1 MIEVHETVA
10 DIRSALDAARRNG
23 KQIGLVPTMGALHA
37 GHASLVTRAA
47 SDCDVVCTT
56 IFVNPLQFGAG
67 EDLSAYPRSLS
78 SDIFLAD
85 EAGTALVFAPSVD
98 EMYGSG
104 TMTTVSVDGPLTR
117 VLEGASRPTHFDG
130 VATVVAKLFAIAGP
144 CRAYFGEKDFQQLA
158 IVRRMTSDLSLP
170 VEVIGCPTVRDA
182 DGLAM
187 SSRNA
192 YLEPDER
199 RAAPT
204 LHRALMTGADCIRSG
219 ERGAGAVVDAMLGV
233 LATESLL
240 DVDYA
245 AVVDA
250 ATFATPDPLTGE
262 LRLLAAARLGKAR
275 LIDNLGVTVDDGAH
289 R

>member
-10 DIRSALDAARRNG
+10 DIRTALDAARRNG

-47 SDCDVVCTT
+47 SECDVVCTT
-56 IFVNPLQFGAG
+56 IFVNPLQFGEG

-85 EAGTALVFAPSVD
+85 EAGTALVFAPSVE

-144 CRAYFGEKDFQQLA
+144 CHAYFGEKDFQQLA
-158 IVRRMTSDLSLP
+158 VVRRMASDLSLP

-199 RAAPT
+199 RAAPA
-204 LHRALMTGADCIRSG
+204 LHRALVAGADCIRTG
-219 ERGAGAVVDAMLGV
+219 ERDADVVVGAMRAILE
-233 LATESLL
+233 TEPLFEL
-240 DVDYA
+240 DYA

-275 LIDNLGVTVDDGAH
+275 LIDNLGVTVDSGTH

>member
-1 MIEVHETVA
+1 
-10 DIRSALDAARRNG
+10 
-23 KQIGLVPTMGALHA
+23 
-37 GHASLVTRAA
+37 
-47 SDCDVVCTT
+47 VCTT

>member
-1 MIEVHETVA
+1 VIEVHETIA
-10 DIRSALDAARRNG
+10 DLRTALDASRRSG
-23 KQIGLVPTMGALHA
+23 KSIGLVPTMGALHT
-37 GHASLVTRAA
+37 GHASLITRALL
-47 SDCDVVCTT
+47 DCDVVCTT
-56 IFVNPLQFGAG
+56 IFVNPLQFGAT
-67 EDLSAYPRSLS
+67 EDLTAYPRSLS

-85 EAGTALVFAPSVD
+85 EAGSAVVFAPSVE
-98 EMYGSG
+98 EMYGDG

-130 VATVVAKLFAIAGP
+130 VATVVAKLFAVAGP

-158 IVRRMTSDLSLP
+158 VVRRMAHDLSLP

-182 DGLAM
+182 DGLAL
-187 SSRNA
+187 SSRNG
-192 YLEPDER
+192 YLDADER

-204 LHRALMTGADCIRSG
+204 LHRALVAGADCVRAG
-219 ERGAGAVVDAMLGV
+219 ERTPSAVVEAMAAT
-233 LATESLL
+233 LAAEPLFEL
-240 DVDYA
+240 DYA

-275 LIDNLGVTVDDGAH
+275 LIDNLGVTVTDGAH